1 MASPGG
7 VSALGRAKSPLC
19 TPFLA
24 GFRHFRCHFIFI
36 YGATPLPD
44 HSHQRAGMAEDCPT
58 EGTEP
63 VTADRAVDGSGID
76 WWSILSDR
84 DFLENPYP
92 ELRRLQA
99 LGPVHFD
106 PKNGIYFI
114 LGHKAFARVSKS
126 SAMGRDTRNWTGGWN
141 SEDYRQYD
149 PVGFKLFSE
158 FQPQMINC
166 DGDEHKRMRKV
177 YEPAFRAQAMS
188 KMGPLI
194 EQQAAKLLATMPD
207 DGEVDFIEAFAAP
220 LPLRVLC
227 ELFDIPES
235 LDETISRWSASL
247 IRIGDILMTPEQKLE
262 AMEALDEFKD
272 FLREQIKARESNSE
286 DNLMGL
292 AIQARK
298 DGTLDEEE
306 TLTNLVSM
314 LVAGHE
320 TTVTLIGNGMLLLM
334 RNPEEL
340 ARLRSD
346 SNLTRT
352 AIEEFLRMEPGGN
365 MILRVAREDFEVEG
379 TRIPK
384 GAPVIG
390 LIGAINR
397 DPLRFERADELDIGR
412 PANAQ
417 FTFGGGAHFCIGAPL
432 ARLEAQIAFSSV
444 LEKYGH
450 IDFAGRP
457 EWRLDRMNA
466 RGLGRLPLH
475 VRKAA

>member
-1 MASPGG
+1 MTADS
-7 VSALGRAKSPLC
+7 
-19 TPFLA
+19 
-24 GFRHFRCHFIFI
+24 
-36 YGATPLPD
+36 
-44 HSHQRAGMAEDCPT
+44 AEDDS
-58 EGTEP
+58 
-63 VTADRAVDGSGID
+63 AID

-99 LGPVHFD
+99 LGPVHLD
-106 PKNGIYFI
+106 KSNGIYFV

-126 SAMGRDTRNWTGGWN
+126 TAMGRDTRNWTGGWN
-141 SEDYRQYD
+141 SDDYRQYD

-158 FQPQMINC
+158 FQPQMINS
-166 DGDEHKRMRKV
+166 DGEEHKRMRRV
-177 YEPAFRAQAMS
+177 YEPAFRAQAMTS
-188 KMGPLI
+188 MGPLI
-194 EQQAAKLLATMPD
+194 EQQARRLLDAMPD
-207 DGEVDFIEAFAAP
+207 DGEADFIEAFAGP

-235 LDETISRWSASL
+235 LDETIGRWSASL
-247 IRIGDILMTPEQKLE
+247 IRIGDILMTPDQKLE
-262 AMEALDEFKD
+262 ALNALSEFKD
-272 FLREQIKARESNSE
+272 FLRGQIRDRQGNQD

-320 TTVTLIGNGMLLLM
+320 TTVTLIGNGMLLLL
-334 RNPEEL
+334 RHPDEL
-340 ARLRSD
+340 ARLRKDGS
-346 SNLTRT
+346 LTRT

-379 TRIPK
+379 TTIPK

-397 DPLRFERADELDIGR
+397 DPARFERADELDIGR

-444 LEKYGH
+444 LEKYPH
-450 IDFAGRP
+450 IELAGAP

-466 RGLGRLPLH
+466 RGLGHLPVH
-475 VRKAA
+475 VRTTA

>member
-1 MASPGG
+1 MSKDISNTD
-7 VSALGRAKSPLC
+7 VSG
-19 TPFLA
+19 
-24 GFRHFRCHFIFI
+24 
-36 YGATPLPD
+36 
-44 HSHQRAGMAEDCPT
+44 
-58 EGTEP
+58 
-63 VTADRAVDGSGID
+63 GID
-76 WWSILSDR
+76 WWSVLSDR
-84 DFLENPYP
+84 DFLANPYP
-92 ELRRLQA
+92 QLRRLQEK
-99 LGPVHFD
+99 GPVHFD
-106 PKNGIYFI
+106 PASGIYFI
-114 LGHKAFARVSKS
+114 LGHRAFARVSKS
-126 SAMGRDTRNWTGGWN
+126 SSMGRDTRNWLGGWN
-141 SEDYRQYD
+141 SDDYRAHD
-149 PVGFKLFSE
+149 PVGYKLFSE

-166 DGDEHKRMRKV
+166 DGEEHRRMRKV

-188 KMGPLI
+188 RMAPLI
-194 EQQAAKLLATMPD
+194 EEQAARLLAAMPD

-247 IRIGDILMTPEQKLE
+247 IRIGDILMTPDQKLE
-262 AMEALDEFKD
+262 AQAALAEFKD
-272 FLREQIKARESNSE
+272 FLREQIRARANRHE

-292 AIQARK
+292 ALHAYK

-320 TTVTLIGNGMLLLM
+320 TTVTLIGNGLLLLL
-334 RNPEEL
+334 RNPAEL
-340 ARLRSD
+340 ARLRTEPA
-346 SNLTRT
+346 LTRT
-352 AIEEFLRMEPGGN
+352 AVEEFLRMEPGGN

-379 TRIPK
+379 MTIPR

-397 DPLRFERADELDIGR
+397 DPARFERADELDVAR

-417 FTFGGGAHFCIGAPL
+417 FTFGGGAHVCIGAPL
-432 ARLEAQIAFSSV
+432 ARLEAQIAFSRL
-444 LEKYGH
+444 LEKYAQ
-450 IDFAGRP
+450 IDLAGTP

-466 RGLGRLPLH
+466 RGLGHLPIH